1 MSNLNRN
8 SLNNVYIISSR
19 LVIRMQMI
27 SIMRSLVDPILNSP
41 N

>member
-1 MSNLNRN
+1 MSNLDRN

-19 LVIRMQMI
+19 LVI
-27 SIMRSLVDPILNSP
+27 SIRRSLVDPILNSP